1 MFMCSINEDM
11 AMRCVMLSCVGAA
24 SAMVRAQLQRKIL
37 PNEIYTRIFGIHKF
51 EWEEAQFRGKRENAP
66 GKEQSARF

>member
-24 SAMVRAQLQRKIL
+24 SAMVRAQLQRKIV
-37 PNEIYTRIFGIHKF
+37 PNLYIYMYIRHTQVWMGRGTIQREERKCTR
-51 EWEEAQFRGKRENAP
+51 
-66 GKEQSARF
+66 